1 MNKKRCFFSS
11 NTLNH
16 LWMNILKYI
25 FLHDVLEQ
33 KDYLI
38 LHDSIVKFSQ
48 NVQSL
53 GAAPVNTHVFK
64 IASVWTINRDF

>member
-1 MNKKRCFFSS
+1 
-11 NTLNH
+11 
-16 LWMNILKYI
+16 MNILKYI